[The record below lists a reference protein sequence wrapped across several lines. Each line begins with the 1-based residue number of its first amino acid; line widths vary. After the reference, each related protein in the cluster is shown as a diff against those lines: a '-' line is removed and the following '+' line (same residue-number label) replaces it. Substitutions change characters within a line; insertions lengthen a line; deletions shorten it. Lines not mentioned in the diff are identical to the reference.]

1 MKKVEDCHWN
11 FRCYFEQGQQ
21 IASRVWNSKAFFP
34 AVFVVALFMLLFELQ
49 LAGMFLFAAV
59 TVLLLIFCDDL
70 LSIVCPILCIFLLST
85 KYYTD
90 YTSLVPYVPY
100 AAVPLAIAAVFN
112 LVYYRRPIVGG
123 RFTLPLCA
131 VSIALLA
138 GGVGTISAKDYFRL
152 TSLYSMLGLGVVML
166 LIYFLANSRLENE
179 RDYDRVERMA
189 GILFTVGMVASA
201 VVFLFYAVN
210 LERFIEKGSVLFCK
224 PRNFVAS
231 VLLMTLPASCLL
243 IERRRIHLIGYAV
256 MCLALVM
263 CGSRSGLLFGAMV
276 GFVSGV
282 YICHLRRE
290 SIAEHK
296 WYNWAFLV
304 LVAVLCY
311 VGVKYIPVLYSSRLV
326 EGSFISS
333 SETRVSFIE
342 LGIKDFL
349 ACPINGVGLGN
360 TKNVGIFKAIVPG
373 SLVFY
378 HNVIIQVMGSMGT
391 IGVMAYCWLFGER
404 MRLIV
409 TNLHSKQIIFG
420 FSYAGILAMSMTN
433 PGIFCP
439 FPEAALLIIMF
450 SIAEKE
456 AKRQNQIYMVEDSV

>member
-1 MKKVEDCHWN
+1 MNLRD
-11 FRCYFEQGQQ
+11 FFENGQY
-21 IASRVWNSKAFFP
+21 IALKAWNSKGFCP
-34 AVFVVALFMLLFELQ
+34 AQFIVS
-49 LAGMFLFAAV
+49 LFALVTGTQLPVMYLLVAV
-59 TVLLLIFCDDL
+59 VVLLLVFCDDL

-90 YTSLVPYVPY
+90 YTQLIPYVPY
-100 AAVPLAIAAVFN
+100 AAVPVALAIAFN
-112 LVYYRRPIVGG
+112 LVHYRRPFVNG
-123 RFTLPLCA
+123 RFTPPLCA
-131 VSIALLA
+131 VSVALLI
-138 GGVGTISAKDYFRL
+138 GGIGTISSKDYFRP
-152 TSLYSMLGLGVVML
+152 TSLYYMLGLGIVML
-166 LIYFLANSRLENE
+166 LLYFLANSRLENE

-189 GILFTVGMVASA
+189 DILFTAGLVASA
-201 VVFLFYAVN
+201 VVLLFYAFN
-210 LERFIEKGSVLFCK
+210 LERFIQKGSVLFFK
-224 PRNFVAS
+224 PRNYVAS
-231 VLLMTLPASCLL
+231 VLLMTLPSSCLL

-263 CGSRSGLLFGAMV
+263 SGSRSGLLFGAMI

-290 SIAEHK
+290 SIAEHR

-311 VGVKYIPVLYSSRLV
+311 VGVKYIPALYSSRLV

-349 ACPINGVGLGN
+349 DHPINGVGLGN
-360 TKNVGIFKAIVPG
+360 TKNIGIFKAIIPG
-373 SLVFY
+373 SLVYY
-378 HNVIIQVMGSMGT
+378 HNAIIQVMGSMGV

-456 AKRQNQIYMVEDSV
+456 AKRQNQINLVEDSV

>member
-1 MKKVEDCHWN
+1 MKKVEDCHLN

-21 IASRVWNSKAFFP
+21 IASRVWNGKAFFP

-152 TSLYSMLGLGVVML
+152 TSLYYMLGLGVVML

-189 GILFTVGMVASA
+189 DILFTVGMVASA

-210 LERFIEKGSVLFCK
+210 LERFIEKGSVLFFK

-360 TKNVGIFKAIVPG
+360 TKNVGIFKAIIPG

-378 HNVIIQVMGSMGT
+378 HNAIIQVMGSMGV

-409 TNLHSKQIIFG
+409 TNLHGKQIIFG

-456 AKRQNQIYMVEDSV
+456 AKRKNQIYMVEDSA

>member
-1 MKKVEDCHWN
+1 MNLQD
-11 FRCYFEQGQQ
+11 FFENGQY
-21 IASRVWNSKAFFP
+21 IASKAWNSKGFFP
-34 AVFVVALFMLLFELQ
+34 V
-49 LAGMFLFAAV
+49 MFISSLFALMTDTQLPVMYLLVAAV
-59 TVLLLIFCDDL
+59 VLLLVFCDDL
-70 LSIVCPILCIFLLST
+70 LSVVCPILCIFLLST

-100 AAVPLAIAAVFN
+100 AAVPFAIAAVFN
-112 LVYYRRPIVGG
+112 IVYYRRPIVKG
-123 RFTLPLCA
+123 RFTMPLCA
-131 VSIALLA
+131 VSAALLI
-138 GGVGTISAKDYFRL
+138 GGVGTISAKDYFRP
-152 TSLYSMLGLGVVML
+152 TSLYYMLGLGVVML
-166 LIYFLANSRLENE
+166 GLYFLVNSRLENDRE
-179 RDYDRVERMA
+179 YDRVERMA
-189 GILFTVGMVASA
+189 DILFTAGLVASA
-201 VVFLFYAVN
+201 VVLIFYAVN
-210 LERFIEKGSVLFCK
+210 LERFIEKGSVLFFK
-224 PRNFVAS
+224 PRNYVAS

-263 CGSRSGLLFGAMV
+263 CGSRSGLLFGAMI

-326 EGSFISS
+326 EGSIISS

-349 ACPINGVGLGN
+349 ACPINGVGLGS

-378 HNVIIQVMGSMGT
+378 HNAIIQVIGSMGV